1 MRGRWQPAPHS
12 AFRTGCPDRS
22 FWRPDMLAA
31 MTDFSWPEILG
42 VLASGS
48 DLSRRQARQ
57 AMRQVMSGEA
67 SPARIATA
75 ELGLINRLP

>member
-12 AFRTGCPDRS
+12 AFRIGVS
-22 FWRPDMLAA
+22 GSVSSWRPDMLAA

-48 DLSRRQARQ
+48 DLSRRQAMPHQ
-57 AMRQVMSGEA
+57 
-67 SPARIATA
+67 PRIATA